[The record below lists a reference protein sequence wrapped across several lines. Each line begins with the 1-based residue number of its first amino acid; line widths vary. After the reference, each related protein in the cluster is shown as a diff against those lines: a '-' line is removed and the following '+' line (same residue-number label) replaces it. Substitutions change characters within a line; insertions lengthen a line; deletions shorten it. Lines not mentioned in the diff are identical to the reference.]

1 MNGNDGLGRRL
12 WPLKI
17 IWIAM
22 LASLPIYLAAGL
34 LASPALQPL
43 MDAADFSLLRRV
55 LYALAAVTLLVV
67 GRVRRLVLGEAGAPC
82 RAGENPAEARLP
94 RYTAA
99 VIVSLALCESV
110 AIYGLVLHL
119 LGKKRMDL
127 FLFVGLA
134 AAAMAY
140 YRPKR
145 EDLGA

>member
-1 MNGNDGLGRRL
+1 MNGDGSLERRL
-12 WPLKI
+12 WPLRI

-22 LASLPIYLAAGL
+22 LASLPVYLAAGL
-34 LASPALQPL
+34 LAAPSLRPL

-55 LYALAAVTLLVV
+55 LYALAAFTLLVV
-67 GRVRRLVLGEAGAPC
+67 GRVRRLVLGAAGAPC
-82 RAGENPAEARLP
+82 RAGESPVETRLP

-99 VIVSLALCESV
+99 VVVSLALCESV

-119 LGKKRMDL
+119 LGKKQTEL

-134 AAAMAY
+134 AAAMVY
-140 YRPKR
+140 FRPKR